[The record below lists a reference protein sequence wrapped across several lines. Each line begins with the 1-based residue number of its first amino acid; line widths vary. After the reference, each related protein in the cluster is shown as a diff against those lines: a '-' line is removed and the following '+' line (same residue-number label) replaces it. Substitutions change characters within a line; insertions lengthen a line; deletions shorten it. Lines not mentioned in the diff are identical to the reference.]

1 MKSLKTIDVA
11 GKRVLVRVDFNVPL
25 DEQKQITDDTRIRLV
40 LPTIKHLMSAG
51 AKIILCSHLGRP
63 KGKPD
68 PAFSLAPTARRL
80 GELLKQPVEMADTCV
95 GPDVAARIGRMVPG
109 GLLMLENLRFH
120 PGEADD
126 DDTFAKALASFC
138 DVYVDDA
145 FAVSHRANASVDAV
159 TKYAPV
165 CAAGFLME
173 KELDAFGKALE
184 NPARP
189 FAAIVGGAK
198 VSSKL
203 PALKHLLQEVDRLII
218 GGAMANTFL
227 AARGV
232 NVGKS
237 KIEQELIE
245 EARAV
250 MRQASES
257 KVALYLPV
265 DVTVAEAIDP
275 QAARQ
280 HVPVERIPANAM
292 ALDIGPDTCRLFADA
307 LKGVKTIVWNGPMG
321 IFEMEAFAA
330 GTRAVAAAVAD
341 SGAFTVVGG
350 GDTVSAVHHAGV
362 ADRISYIST
371 GGGAFLE
378 LMEGKTLPGVAALD
392 RSR

>member
-1 MKSLKTIDVA
+1 MKSLKDIDVA

-25 DEQKQITDDTRIRLV
+25 DDQQQITDDTRIQSAV
-40 LPTIKHLMSAG
+40 PTIEYLVGAG
-51 AKIILCSHLGRP
+51 AKTILCSHLGRP

-68 PAFSLAPTARRL
+68 PVFSLAPVAARL
-80 GELLKQPVEMADTCV
+80 GELLNRPVEMADTCV
-95 GPDVAARIGRMVPG
+95 GPDVVARIARMAPG
-109 GLLMLENLRFH
+109 DLLMLENLRFH
-120 PGEADD
+120 PGEANDD
-126 DDTFAKALASFC
+126 DAFARALAALC

-145 FAVSHRANASVDAV
+145 FAVAHRSNASVDAV

-165 CAAGFLME
+165 CAPGFLME

-189 FAAIVGGAK
+189 FLAIVGGAK

-227 AARGV
+227 AAKGV

-237 KIEQELIE
+237 KIEQELIG
-245 EARAV
+245 EARSV
-250 MRQASES
+250 MRQASEK
-257 KVALYLPV
+257 KVEFFLPV
-265 DVTVAEAIDP
+265 DVVVAEKIDP
-275 QAARQ
+275 NADRWP
-280 HVPVERIPANAM
+280 VPVDQIPEQAM
-292 ALDIGPDTCRLFADA
+292 ALDIGPETCRLFADA
-307 LKGVKTIVWNGPMG
+307 LKDVKTIVWNGPMG

-330 GTRAVAAAVAD
+330 GTKAVAAAVAD
-341 SGAFTVVGG
+341 ADAFTVVGG
-350 GDTVSAVHHAGV
+350 GDTVSAVNDAGV

-378 LMEGKTLPGVAALD
+378 LMEGKTLPGVAALE
-392 RSR
+392 R